1 MKNLIHKF
9 MAVIGI
15 TATLISA
22 PSQADTVITF
32 DDPASNAEVGLLF
45 DPIKGRGFSY
55 STGGLTFTSRGGFM
69 IIQDG
74 SIPNSNGTNSLNF
87 TPWVPYEGSHS
98 PRVEITR
105 TDGGVFDLISIDMT
119 ISSCGWYGCD
129 AAETI
134 FVNGSPIVI
143 TQGMQTFTLGLT
155 DVSVVAIY
163 GVIDADDTWW
173 ALDNVV
179 AAVPVPEPRTYIML
193 LIGLGLIGFTMRRK
207 KSTACMATHI

>member
-45 DPIKGRGFSY
+45 DSSFPGRGFSH

-69 IIQDG
+69 IIRDG

-87 TPWVPYEGSHS
+87 TPWTPHS

-119 ISSCGWYGCD
+119 ISSCGLHSCD
-129 AAETI
+129 AAVAAKTI

-143 TQGMQTFTLGLT
+143 TQGMQTYTLGLT

-163 GVIDADDTWW
+163 GVTDADDTWW
-173 ALDNVV
+173 ALDDVV